1 MLNRLIA
8 LSLRNR
14 VIVLVAA
21 TFMLVAGAWT
31 AYRMP
36 VDVFPDLTAPTVT
49 VLTEAHGMAPEEVE
63 ALVAFP
69 IETAVNGAT
78 GVRRVRSSNAQ
89 GISVV
94 WVEFDWGTDI
104 FRARQIV
111 SEKLQTIASA
121 LPSGIAAPVLA
132 PVSSVMGEIMM
143 IGLTWSDSAPGAH
156 SAEDL
161 RTVADWTI
169 RRRLL
174 AVPGVAQVIP
184 IGGAVKQYQ
193 VLADPTR
200 MLAAGVTLEQ
210 VVKAA
215 KGSNENASGG
225 VYMDKGQEY
234 VIRGLGRVQT
244 ADDIAKTVVAVR
256 GGIPVLL
263 EQVADVRVGA
273 APKYGDGSV
282 NAKPGVVLAVQKQPG
297 ANTLE
302 LTGRIERELAAMQ
315 KTLPKGMTIRAELF
329 RQASFISVAVNNV
342 VEALRDG
349 AIFVVVI
356 LFLFLWNFRTTGIS
370 IVAIPLSLVVAIFA
384 MKLLGITIN
393 TMTLGGMAI
402 AIGALVD
409 DAIIDVENVF
419 RRLKENHHLPEGQR
433 RPALEVVYD
442 ASREIRA
449 SIVNATLIIIV
460 VFLPLFFLGGVEGR
474 LLRPL
479 GFAYVVSILASL
491 LVAVTVTPV
500 LCAYLL
506 PNAKAVIT
514 EHESRV
520 VTWLKAHYARLLE
533 TVLAHPKRVLAA
545 AVVTLGLALGAV
557 PFLGSAFLPEFN
569 EGALT
574 VSVVTVPGTS
584 LAESNAIGQR
594 VEQILLANPAVV
606 NTDRRQGRAELDEHA
621 QGVNAAEIDVTLK
634 EDIDKEKVFEELR
647 REFSAIP
654 GTNVTIGQPIGHRID
669 HMLSGTRANI
679 AVKIFG
685 PDLYEL
691 RQVGSQVRDVMQ
703 TVPGVADLQLEQ
715 QMDVP
720 QLRIR
725 ADRGAL
731 GRYGMTVGQLAEAI
745 DIAFNGERVSQVLE
759 EGRSFD
765 LVVRFP
771 EELRANAEAISG
783 VMFDTP
789 TGQKV
794 PLSQLAQIT
803 VDRGPN
809 TISREDVQ
817 RKIVVQANVAG
828 RDLGSTVADIQAAVG
843 ERVTLPAGYHL
854 IYGGQF
860 ESQEEATRTLGMLS
874 VISIAAIFLILFA
887 EFRSGRTAALVMA
900 NLPLALIGGVI
911 AVLLTGRVVSIASL
925 VGFVTLFGIATR
937 NGILLVAHYR
947 QLLSEGVSFRE
958 AVVRGSLERLSPIL
972 MTALTAGL
980 ALIPLALGGGEPG
993 NELQTPMAIVILGG
1007 LLSATAL
1014 NMLVLPALYWLYGE
1028 RAVERAGAEE
1038 LEAAANRPSGLVAG
1052 PMHAT

>member
-1 MLNRLIA
+1 MLNNLIA
-8 LSLRNR
+8 WSLRNR
-14 VIVLVAA
+14 VIVLAA
-21 TFMLVAGAWT
+21 GAIMLAAGAWT
-31 AYRMP
+31 ASRMP

-63 ALVAFP
+63 ALVSFP

-78 GVRRVRSSNAQ
+78 GVRRVRSSTAQ

-94 WVEFDWGTDI
+94 WVEFDWGMEI

-111 SEKLQTIASA
+111 AEKLQTVAAA
-121 LPSGIAAPVLA
+121 LPAGVAAPVLA

-143 IGLTWSDSAPGAH
+143 IGLTGPQPAT
-156 SAEDL
+156 EL

-184 IGGAVKQYQ
+184 IGGEVKQYQ
-193 VLADPTR
+193 VLADPAR
-200 MLAAGVTLEQ
+200 MLAAGVTLEE
-210 VVKAA
+210 VVRAA
-215 KGSNENASGG
+215 EGSNENASGG

-234 VIRGLGRVQT
+234 VIRGIGRVQS
-244 ADDIAKTVVAVR
+244 ADDIAKTVVSVR

-263 EQVADVRVGA
+263 SQVADVRVGA

-302 LTGRIERELAAMQ
+302 LTRRIEGELAGMQ
-315 KTLPKGMTIRAELF
+315 RTLPKGMKIEAELF
-329 RQASFISVAVNNV
+329 RQASFITVAVDNV
-342 VEALRDG
+342 IKALRDG
-349 AIFVVVI
+349 AVLVVII
-356 LFLFLWNFRTTGIS
+356 LFLFLWNFRTTAIS

-384 MKLLGITIN
+384 MKLLGITVN

-419 RRLKENHHLPEGQR
+419 RRLKENHHLPEGER
-433 RPALEVVYD
+433 RPALQVVYD

-500 LCAYLL
+500 LCVYLL
-506 PNAKAVIT
+506 PNSKAVQT
-514 EHESRV
+514 EHESRLV
-520 VTWLKAHYARLLE
+520 HWLKAHYARLLE
-533 TVLAHPKRVLAA
+533 RVLAHPKRVLAGAGVALALAAA
-545 AVVTLGLALGAV
+545 AVPL
-557 PFLGSAFLPEFN
+557 LGSAFLPEFN

-584 LAESNAIGQR
+584 LEESNAIGRR

-634 EDIDKEKVFEELR
+634 DDVEKEAVFEGLR
-647 REFSAIP
+647 QEFSAIP

-691 RQVGSQVRDVMQ
+691 RQVGSRVRDAMQ
-703 TVPGVADLQLEQ
+703 AVPGVADLQLEQ

-720 QLRIR
+720 QLQIR
-725 ADRGAL
+725 ADRTAL
-731 GRYGMTVGQLAEAI
+731 ARYGMTVGQLAEAI
-745 DIAFNGERVSQVLE
+745 DVAFNGEAVSQVLE
-759 EGRSFD
+759 EGRSYD

-771 EELRANAEAISG
+771 EQLRANADAISS
-783 VMFDTP
+783 VAFDTP
-789 TGQKV
+789 TGQRV
-794 PLSQLAQIT
+794 PLSQLAT
-803 VDRGPN
+803 VTVTRGPN

-828 RDLGSTVADIQAAVG
+828 RDLGSTVADIQ
-843 ERVTLPAGYHL
+843 RVVAEHVPMPPGYHVT
-854 IYGGQF
+854 YGGQF
-860 ESQEEATRTLGMLS
+860 EAQEESTRTLALLS
-874 VISIAAIFLILFA
+874 LLSIAAIFLILYA
-887 EFRSGRTAALVMA
+887 EFRSTKTAALVMA
-900 NLPLALIGGVI
+900 NLPLALIGGI
-911 AVLLTGRVVSIASL
+911 AAVLLTGRVVSIASL

-937 NGILLVAHYR
+937 NGILLVSHYR
-947 QLLSEGVSFRE
+947 QLIAEGAPFRE
-958 AVVRGSLERLSPIL
+958 AVVRGSLERISPIL

-1014 NMLVLPALYWLYGE
+1014 NMLVLPALYWLFGE
-1028 RAVERAGAEE
+1028 RTVESVPAHDAELHGGGVGVHAPVPAFAVTRG
-1038 LEAAANRPSGLVAG
+1038 
-1052 PMHAT
+1052 